1 MKSALEILS
10 NHLFYTVEELQERL
24 KSNVVLER
32 TLRAME
38 EYATQG
44 EFTELKVMAM
54 PHPLFYECG
63 WIPVEQRLP
72 EEGGDYLVITHNTG
86 NNIGPERFIEIDVW
100 FGEWDNEGSE
110 VGYHHTHW
118 QPLPPKPEEIGINE
132 VLKIREQLNNTVEN
146 IPPDI
151 LMKEE

>member
-1 MKSALEILS
+1 MRTAIEILS

-24 KSNVVLER
+24 KTNVVLER

-38 EYATQG
+38 EYAGQSR
-44 EFTELKVMAM
+44 
-54 PHPLFYECG
+54 
-63 WIPVEQRLP
+63 WISVEDRLP

-118 QPLPPKPEEIGINE
+118 QPLPPKPEE
-132 VLKIREQLNNTVEN
+132 T
-146 IPPDI
+146 
-151 LMKEE
+151 